1 MVESKTYNHQNSEPL
16 DLVPSKLYLLLD
28 YIGIPLGE
36 QNLRAHFL
44 QSCKN
49 CQEWWSR
56 KDFLWYLKLWPPVA
70 TGHSA
75 RGFTWLNNSILNFI
89 VINLNLTIHVWLLAV
104 APNNAVLKV
113 NFQQIIYLKKLVLRL
128 NKTARKSHYLFKK
141 ISLWA
146 NRRIAM
152 ICHRPVRQQE
162 IRFNDN
168 LIFSL
173 PGFLSMFSFETVTV
187 LP

>member
-44 QSCKN
+44 QSYGRTVRNDDLERTFVIFKTAAPSGYWAFSKGVYVTKGT
-49 CQEWWSR
+49 Q
-56 KDFLWYLKLWPPVA
+56 F
-70 TGHSA
+70 
-75 RGFTWLNNSILNFI
+75 LNFI
-89 VINLNLTIHVWLLAV
+89 VINLNLTIHVWKLLAV

-113 NFQQIIYLKKLVLRL
+113 NFQQITYLKKLVLRL

-141 ISLWA
+141 SLSLGKPVGQQWSVTA
-146 NRRIAM
+146 QSGNRK
-152 ICHRPVRQQE
+152 
-162 IRFNDN
+162 
-168 LIFSL
+168 
-173 PGFLSMFSFETVTV
+173 
-187 LP
+187 